1 MEQKSLFKEN
11 FKMLRTQQG
20 LTQKQLADLMRI
32 SYKTVSHWETGYT
45 EPSIAQLIAIA
56 DFFHLSSDELVGR
69 EEK

>member
-11 FKMLRTQQG
+11 FKMLRTEQG

-56 DFFHLSSDELVGR
+56 GFFHLLLDELVGR

>member
-11 FKMLRTQQG
+11 FKMLRTEQG
-20 LTQKQLADLMRI
+20 FTQKQLADLMRI

-45 EPSIAQLIAIA
+45 EPSIAQLIALA
-56 DFFHLSSDELVGR
+56 DFFHLSLDELVGR